1 MPAEQT
7 HTRALEATGA
17 VKTGALEAVKASP
30 NTATTV
36 TRKGTEPMQRVAEQA
51 ARAVQTAV
59 QHAGQNLDLAVQLT
73 GTAVS
78 SSQAV
83 QSVLSQ
89 HVQQA
94 VQRTRDALTQ
104 ASQVRSPSAL
114 LDLQSGYVTDNLQ
127 AMLATHARLAHIAAD
142 AAQQAA
148 DKLQYRA
155 A

>member
-7 HTRALEATGA
+7 HTRALEAVGA

-36 TRKGTEPMQRVAEQA
+36 PRKGPEPMHRVAEQA

-83 QSVLSQ
+83 QSALSQ
-89 HVQQA
+89 YVQQA

-104 ASQVRSPSAL
+104 ASQVRSPTAL
-114 LDLQSGYVTDNLQ
+114 LDLQSSYVTDNLQ
-127 AMLATHARLAHIAAD
+127 AVLATNARLAQIAAD

-148 DKLQYRA
+148 DQLQPRA

>member
-1 MPAEQT
+1 MPT
-7 HTRALEATGA
+7 VHTSPRALEAVAAPQIRT
-17 VKTGALEAVKASP
+17 TTD
-30 NTATTV
+30 TATNVVHKSAETAQHLV
-36 TRKGTEPMQRVAEQA
+36 EQA
-51 ARAVQTAV
+51 VRAVHTAV
-59 QHAGQNLDLAVQLT
+59 QQAGQNFDLTVQLT

-83 QSVLSQ
+83 QSALSQ

-114 LDLQSGYVTDNLQ
+114 LDLQSSYVTDNLQ
-127 AMLATHARLAHIAAD
+127 AVLATHARLAQIAAD

-148 DKLQYRA
+148 DQLQPRA

>member
-1 MPAEQT
+1 MPADQT
-7 HTRALEATGA
+7 HTRALEAVG
-17 VKTGALEAVKASP
+17 AVKASP
-30 NTATTV
+30 NTATNV
-36 TRKGTEPMQRVAEQA
+36 PRKGPEPMQRVAEQA

-59 QHAGQNLDLAVQLT
+59 QQAGQNLDLAVQLT

-83 QSVLSQ
+83 QSALTQ

-114 LDLQSGYVTDNLQ
+114 LDLHSGYVTDNLQ
-127 AMLATHARLAHIAAD
+127 AVLATHARLAEIAAD

-148 DKLQYRA
+148 NKLQQHA

>member
-1 MPAEQT
+1 MPTVQT
-7 HTRALEATGA
+7 SPRALEAVA
-17 VKTGALEAVKASP
+17 APQIRPS
-30 NTATTV
+30 TATNV
-36 TRKGTEPMQRVAEQA
+36 THKSAETAQHLIEQA
-51 ARAVQTAV
+51 VRAAQTAV
-59 QHAGQNLDLAVQLT
+59 QQAGQNFDLAVQLT

-83 QSVLSQ
+83 QSALTQ

-104 ASQVRSPSAL
+104 ASQVRSPTAL

-127 AMLATHARLAHIAAD
+127 AVLATHARLAQIAAD
-142 AAQQAA
+142 GAQQAA
-148 DKLQYRA
+148 DKLQHHA